1 MSNIIQTFPA
11 GAGGGH
17 TILDS
22 EGKALAQ
29 EKKLKITGLSVA
41 DDPVNEST
49 NLTPTGLNQDS
60 IDDVV
65 GAGLPGTILIGSGFN
80 YSTTEQIVGRWID
93 GKPLYQK
100 TLVFNNITISPEQQ
114 NLGDLSSLNIDYG
127 TITDING
134 YENGQRYFLGYAF
147 IRCWL
152 RVPLNNIGFISSD
165 GTRNYNPLYVTIR
178 YTKTTD

>member
-1 MSNIIQTFPA
+1 MSIISTFP
-11 GAGGGH
+11 
-17 TILDS
+17 
-22 EGKALAQ
+22 
-29 EKKLKITGLSVA
+29 EKR
-41 DDPVNEST
+41 
-49 NLTPTGLNQDS
+49 GLNT
-60 IDDVV
+60 DDINDIANGEISNSFVQNQ
-65 GAGLPGTILIGSGFN
+65 FN
-80 YSTTEQIVGRWID
+80 YSTSEQIVGRWID

-100 TLVFNNITISPEQQ
+100 TLVFNNITITPEQQ

-134 YENGQRYFLGYAF
+134 YENGQRYFLNSAF

-165 GTRNYNPLYVTIR
+165 GTRNFNPLYITIQ